1 MGLLLGPSSTTM
13 EVLAPME
20 TAPQRGGTSG
30 DRLVIHP
37 HLLKPRLKA
46 SAATADFTSQLRQYA
61 TNKQGKNLAQD
72 YVAALGS
79 ARQAFLTKA
88 DTPGTS
94 DVEAALDQKAEEYI
108 ALLLGLINALPKTP
122 KSSKDAS
129 RDAND
134 PASLTH
140 LEGDVAEGPVEAT
153 PETDAR
159 AASDAASSNTPSNAA
174 APPVVGDSKLRRSI
188 AFTWKDVMVSSPVG
202 ESTARDAIFELA
214 SVLEAVA
221 LWKMARAATL
231 CADARFGIGGE
242 AVSKAYKLLRAAAG
256 LLEFVRDHCA
266 TFLINAVASPDCNVQ
281 TAQAYA
287 LLCIAEAQS
296 LTVLRAIQKGNAP
309 SLIASLAVDA
319 AAAFESA
326 AGTASGVAAT
336 KADSKFKLYADY
348 QAAVHRAYG
357 QCFAGVEQL
366 TAQQAGAA
374 LRHLGDAR
382 DLVAAAQAASKA
394 YDRADPVSSAVDH
407 EYADLELKDAIEK
420 PYARAKRDNDSVYFQ
435 HVPPAHSLAAIEPRR
450 LVTPTPYALP
460 TPALLVNEAL
470 LDAFVEAPT
479 EKADNLGA
487 APAASAAAAAKPG
500 TEKKPA
506 DGKDEKAGPK
516 GGAWWQWLLVVIAMP
531 LLLIVSLVGAVVW
544 VLLLPLK
551 CFCCPIGCAAQ
562 LIWSVVEWLLKA
574 PLRGMLW
581 ASGKPWQPHK
591 DVEPEKDDKD
601 KNKHK
606 GAKDKTPPV

>member
-1 MGLLLGPSSTTM
+1 M
-13 EVLAPME
+13 EVLAPKE
-20 TAPQRGGTSG
+20 TAPQHGGTSV

-37 HLLKPRLKA
+37 HLLKPRLKP
-46 SAATADFTSQLRQYA
+46 SAATADFASQLRQHA
-61 TNKQGKNLAQD
+61 TSKQGKTLAQE

-79 ARQAFLTKA
+79 ARQAFLIKA

-122 KSSKDAS
+122 ESSKDVS
-129 RDAND
+129 REANS
-134 PASLTH
+134 PASLPH
-140 LEGDVAEGPVEAT
+140 PEGNVAEGAVEAT
-153 PETDAR
+153 PKADAG
-159 AASDAASSNTPSNAA
+159 AASNAVSSSTPSNAT
-174 APPVVGDSKLRRSI
+174 APPVVGDSKLRRSV

-202 ESTARDAIFELA
+202 ESTAQDAIFELA

-242 AVSKAYKLLRAAAG
+242 AVSEAYKLLRAAAG
-256 LLEFVRDHCA
+256 LFEFVRDHCA

-326 AGTASGVAAT
+326 AGTARGVAAT

-366 TAQQAGAA
+366 KAQQAGAA
-374 LRHLGDAR
+374 LRHLGNAK
-382 DLVAAAQAASKA
+382 DLLAASQAASKA

-420 PYARAKRDNDSVYFQ
+420 PYTRAKRDNDSVYFQ
-435 HVPPAHSLAAIEPRR
+435 HVPTADSLAAIEPRR

-460 TPALLVNEAL
+460 APALLVNEAL
-470 LDAFVEAPT
+470 PDAFVEVPA
-479 EKADNLGA
+479 EKADKLGG
-487 APAASAAAAAKPG
+487 APAASAAAVAKPG
-500 TEKKPA
+500 TEEKPA
-506 DGKDEKAGPK
+506 GGKDDDKAKAK
-516 GGAWWQWLLVVIAMP
+516 GGAWWQWLLVIIAMP

-562 LIWSVVEWLLKA
+562 LIWNVVEWLLKA

-591 DVEPEKDDKD
+591 DAEPEKDDKD

-606 GAKDKTPPV
+606 AAKDKTPPV